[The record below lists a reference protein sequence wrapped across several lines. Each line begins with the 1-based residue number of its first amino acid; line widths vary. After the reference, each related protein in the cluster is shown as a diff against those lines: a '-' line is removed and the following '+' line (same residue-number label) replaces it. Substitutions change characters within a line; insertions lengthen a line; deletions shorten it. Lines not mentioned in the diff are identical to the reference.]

1 MIGKI
6 CTSKMVINLMNK
18 LIECYKNVAE
28 EIWHKIDFSN
38 RMGFKFGEVAI
49 TSHLLFQLYRY
60 RIDSKDNTIQIFESK
75 KESTSG
81 SDLELYIEVLPK
93 QYLYF
98 VIQSKKLYYRD
109 KKFKYAEISHEVG
122 KHKISQLETLLSY
135 AKSHDAVPLYLF
147 YNYSPRF
154 KNKDK
159 EYYGC
164 SVVLAEYIKE
174 NFKKKATRYK
184 WRAIPTFDDLHMVTP
199 IIAQPLYRLGY
210 KSILKIVKK
219 HYPAYTLIEEKD
231 INIDGWIEI
240 KSDVDISTG
249 GVNVYND
256 DNYEFAPR
264 HRIVQ
269 KLDRN

>member
-1 MIGKI
+1 MR
-6 CTSKMVINLMNK
+6 T
-18 LIECYKNVAE
+18 LIQCYKNVAE

-60 RIDSKDNTIQIFESK
+60 RIDSKDNTIEIFESK

-122 KHKISQLETLLSY
+122 KHKISQLEILLSY
-135 AKSHDAVPLYLF
+135 AKTHDAIPLYLF
-147 YNYSPRF
+147 YNHSPQF

-164 SVVLAEYIKE
+164 SVVLAKYIKE
-174 NFKKKATRYK
+174 NFKDKATRYK

-199 IIAQPLYRLGY
+199 IIAQPLFKLGY
-210 KSILKIVKK
+210 RSLPRMIKK
-219 HYPAYTLIEEKD
+219 YYPASKLINEVN
-231 INIDGWIEI
+231 INMDDWLEI
-240 KSDVDISTG
+240 KSDVEIIKSG
-249 GVNVYND
+249 INVYND
-256 DNYEFAPR
+256 ANYLFAPR
-264 HRIVQ
+264 HRIIQ
-269 KLDRN
+269 KLDVN